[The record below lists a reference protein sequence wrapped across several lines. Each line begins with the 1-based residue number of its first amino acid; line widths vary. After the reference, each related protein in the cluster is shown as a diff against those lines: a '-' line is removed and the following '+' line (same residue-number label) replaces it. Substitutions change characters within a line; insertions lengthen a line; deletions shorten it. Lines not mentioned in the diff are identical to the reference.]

1 MPTIFSHIAVPLA
14 LRLGFGK
21 KIVSNRLM
29 VVGLAVSILPDA
41 DVLAFRF
48 GIAYADSFGHRG
60 VSHSLAF
67 AILVGLVAVMF
78 VTQLRSTR
86 SMAFIYVA
94 LSTASHGLL
103 DMLTNG
109 GLGVALLWPASSGRY
124 FFPWHGIEV
133 SPLSIRRVFGPRGPE
148 VLQSELVWVW
158 LPCILVGLSLLGAR
172 RLYLSHARPRRDL

>member
-21 KIVSNRLM
+21 QIVSNRLM
-29 VVGLAVSILPDA
+29 VAGLGASILPDA
-41 DVLAFRF
+41 DVLAFRL

-67 AILVGLVAVMF
+67 AIVVGLVAVMF
-78 VTQLRSTR
+78 ANHLRTTR
-86 SMAFIYVA
+86 RIAFTYVA
-94 LSTASHGLL
+94 LATVSHGLL

-109 GLGVALLWPASSGRY
+109 GLGVALLWPASLERY

-133 SPLSIRRVFGPRGPE
+133 SPLSLRRVFGPRGLE
-148 VLQSELVWVW
+148 VFQSELVWVW
-158 LPCILVGLSLLGAR
+158 LPCLMVGLSLLAAR
-172 RLYLSHARPRRDL
+172 RLYLFHARPRRDL